1 MVLQMDGVYVLGQPE
16 QGLCPGLELKTAVLY
31 PQAAPSQRWMLAERC
46 CAEDFVTLVAG
57 LLNEAGVTPAD
68 TLLGL
73 GDGAVWIDNI
83 FCHLDAVRITDVY
96 HATQY
101 LDTIMQAL
109 AWDEDLRTR
118 HRCDWY
124 RGQLNARDWLA
135 HHLPKP
141 EVWLTWD
148 DKAQTAL
155 KYLETRLDSMDYA
168 RFTEKGYPIGSGQI
182 EGMNKAVIGNRMK
195 RSGMHWSKQGAAS
208 MASLRAQTCAKHS
221 LIDFGQLRH
230 LAYPAPA

>member
-46 CAEDFVTLVAG
+46 SAEALLALVAG
-57 LLNEAGVTPAD
+57 LLNQAGVTPAD

-73 GDGAVWIDNI
+73 ADGALWIDNI

-109 AWDEDLRTR
+109 HWRVKART
-118 HRCDWY
+118 H
-124 RGQLNARDWLA
+124 
-135 HHLPKP
+135 
-141 EVWLTWD
+141 V
-148 DKAQTAL
+148 
-155 KYLETRLDSMDYA
+155 
-168 RFTEKGYPIGSGQI
+168 
-182 EGMNKAVIGNRMK
+182 
-195 RSGMHWSKQGAAS
+195 
-208 MASLRAQTCAKHS
+208 
-221 LIDFGQLRH
+221 
-230 LAYPAPA
+230 